1 MATDY
6 GSTSDRTPLLGHE
19 EAQRCHGKLCKDEEG
34 SERLQTHV
42 YKRRWYILLV
52 FSLVAILQDTVWNT
66 WGPID
71 HTAIFLYGW
80 SPDLVALL
88 ANYGSI
94 LYIVAF
100 IPAVYILNWSLRG
113 AMIMC
118 M

>member
-1 MATDY
+1 MINFFDPIKRNSCLLISKAY
-6 GSTSDRTPLLGHE
+6 FHYSSWSISSSPLL
-19 EAQRCHGKLCKDEEG
+19 L
-34 SERLQTHV
+34 
-42 YKRRWYILLV
+42 RWYILLV

-94 LYIVAF
+94 LYILAF

-113 AMIMC
+113 AMVMC